1 MDDDGVNDNNERAIK
16 TLGAL
21 VKEARV
27 ARGLSQRQFAEIAG
41 VDYKTLGSFERG
53 DRTPRDI
60 SLAKIEVTLGWR
72 KGSIERE
79 LNESTIERIDILTV
93 ADMEGAPGED
103 SWEDLAE
110 KHAGANGIHGNG
122 PVKRASLLTDEELLA
137 EISYRFR
144 NYYNQSHGDSP

>member
-1 MDDDGVNDNNERAIK
+1 MDDDGVNDNNERAINA
-16 TLGAL
+16 LGAL

-79 LNESTIERIDILTV
+79 LNESTFERIESLTV

-110 KHAGANGIHGNG
+110 KNGTNGNS

>member
-1 MDDDGVNDNNERAIK
+1 MDDERVNDNNERAINA
-16 TLGAL
+16 LGAL

-27 ARGLSQRQFAEIAG
+27 ARGLSQRQLADLAG

-53 DRTPRDI
+53 QRTPRDV
-60 SLAKIEVTLGWR
+60 SLAKIEAELGWR
-72 KGSIERE
+72 KGSIARE
-79 LNESTIERIDILTV
+79 LSESTLEDVENLTV
-93 ADMEGAPGED
+93 ADMEGAHGED

-110 KHAGANGIHGNG
+110 KHNGTNGNG